1 MQLHTKPVQ
10 SHRPVPVELTKR
22 DGQGSFYRAQ
32 CKILTLNSDFKALV
46 VLDNERYNAI
56 CVSQFP
62 LWMTDH
68 TLKWEG
74 VWRELG
80 CLARSASFAVR
91 EESGHTLKSALSV
104 RCVLM
109 CYSLVLT
116 PWI

>member
-1 MQLHTKPVQ
+1 M
-10 SHRPVPVELTKR
+10 ELSKR

-32 CKILTLNSDFKALV
+32 CKILINVTCDFKALV
-46 VLDNERYNAI
+46 VVNNERYNAM
-56 CVSQFP
+56 CVLQFP

-104 RCVLM
+104 SSALLR
-109 CYSLVLT
+109 
-116 PWI
+116 